1 MAQAFVDGYEALPAD
16 HEVRTWEDVREAYG
30 LIRNGQRERTTHLP
44 LGYLRNTLTLT
55 LLALLIILPIRG
67 RTDLWLKAWHRRY
80 IKRLKPGQCPHCG
93 YDTTGLTQCPE
104 CGAPAANEKPATN
117 Q

>member
-1 MAQAFVDGYEALPAD
+1 MDLYSHSFDHLVNNQSSLRFDPHYAFAADLYRDGFDSGTLPA
-16 HEVRTWEDVREAYG
+16 
-30 LIRNGQRERTTHLP
+30 P

-80 IKRLKPGQCPHCG
+80 IKRLKPGRCPHCN

-104 CGAPAANEKPATN
+104 CGNPVEAGGK
-117 Q
+117 